1 MGLITW
7 IIVAVVVLAIIGLG
21 ISTFFSG
28 VKQGAEK
35 IEANPIIENATNTA
49 SQFVSNATGHAFS
62 NITGNDK

>member
-1 MGLITW
+1 MGLLTW

-35 IEANPIIENATNTA
+35 VEENPIIKNATNTA
-49 SQFVSNATGHAFS
+49 SQFVSNATG
-62 NITGNDK
+62 NDK